1 MNVKSHSIVGWELS
15 WSEIG
20 IRKIEQVI
28 LIKSDGN
35 KETSSINGLMMIPVK
50 VRLLMCLEEW
60 KFVWQRLLFT

>member
-1 MNVKSHSIVGWELS
+1 MKVKSHSIVGWELS

-35 KETSSINGLMMIPVK
+35 KETSSMKWVNDD
-50 VRLLMCLEEW
+50 
-60 KFVWQRLLFT
+60 TS